1 MAFDYNK
8 LRNDVKELFDT
19 SSDPEVLKKYASVS
33 AQIDEAEKES
43 SQLATK
49 NGEVMKLYKDAILST
64 PTQDNISNNDGELD
78 LDNIFDNALKS
89 SK

>member
-8 LRNDVKELFDT
+8 LRNEVKELFDT

-49 NGEVMKLYKDAILST
+49 NGEVMKLYKDAILNT
-64 PTQDNISNNDGELD
+64 PIQDNISNNDGDLD
-78 LDNIFDNALKS
+78 LDSIFDNALKS

>member
-8 LRNDVKELFDT
+8 LRNEVKELFDT
-19 SSDPEVLKKYASVS
+19 SSDPEVLKKYAFVS

-49 NGEVMKLYKDAILST
+49 NGEVMKLYKDAILNT

-78 LDNIFDNALKS
+78 LDKIFDNALKS